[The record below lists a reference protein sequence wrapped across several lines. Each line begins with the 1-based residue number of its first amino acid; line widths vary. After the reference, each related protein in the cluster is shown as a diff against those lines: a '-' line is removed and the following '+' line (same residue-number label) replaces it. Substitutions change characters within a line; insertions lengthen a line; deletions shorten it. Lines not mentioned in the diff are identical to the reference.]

1 VSPWAIVLLTI
12 VVILVLVGFIP
23 LGVEAAWE
31 EGHFSFFLRVWCVSI
46 GTKKKEKP
54 QKDEKASASPPE
66 DKERPS
72 QKKGLPSWPVLKIL
86 AENGYNTL
94 CRLVCR
100 VQVDVLKIHFTAAF
114 SDPSVT
120 AMAYASAG
128 VAMEGLLRLGGKRI
142 SHPDLRAM
150 VDFDREKP
158 LVVFRIRLTLRVYQ
172 LLGAALGFGFS
183 FLRDFIRLK
192 KKKG

>member
-1 VSPWAIVLLTI
+1 
-12 VVILVLVGFIP
+12 
-23 LGVEAAWE
+23 
-31 EGHFSFFLRVWCVSI
+31 VWCVSI

-54 QKDEKASASPPE
+54 QKNEKASASPPE
-66 DKERPS
+66 DKEKPS